1 MEDQYDLLRW
11 NEYAEILIDHSKK
24 LQSSLQAIKHSIT
37 RYAPESLADKPP
49 VYNNVPI
56 LPTIAPKPE
65 NFCPD
70 FFLKSEYKTVCQAII
85 AAFPSVRDLNK
96 VPFALLTTGHVEFF

>member
-1 MEDQYDLLRW
+1 MDDQFDLLRW
-11 NEYAEILIDHSKK
+11 NEYAEILIVHSKK

-37 RYAPESLADKPP
+37 HFTPESLADKPP

-56 LPTIAPKPE
+56 LPTTTGPKPE

-70 FFLKSEYKTVCQAII
+70 FFVKSDYKTVYQAIV
-85 AAFPSVRDLNK
+85 AAFPAVRDLNQ
-96 VPFALLTTGHVEFF
+96 VHPT